1 MTELSFAAVA
11 PSFRMTFL
19 GIVVRPADKSIS
31 WTFYR
36 MRCLDEVEK
45 SLPILDFQE
54 KIEIRAQ
61 LIGEIHP
68 VEKCAN
74 LRSVWSRAG
83 VSYAR

>member
-1 MTELSFAAVA
+1 
-11 PSFRMTFL
+11 
-19 GIVVRPADKSIS
+19 
-31 WTFYR
+31 